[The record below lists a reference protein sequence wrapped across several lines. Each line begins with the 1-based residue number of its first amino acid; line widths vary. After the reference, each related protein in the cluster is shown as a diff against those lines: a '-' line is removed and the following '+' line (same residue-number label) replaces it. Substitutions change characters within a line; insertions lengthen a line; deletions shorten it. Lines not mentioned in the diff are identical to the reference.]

1 MIEEKLKQLIKEIFG
16 DKKRLCAGDFWRRME
31 LSVGD
36 LDKTEID
43 CEVYQG
49 IAELYKQNYI
59 GLESGNY
66 ILVDGNKSKHL

>member
-43 CEVYQG
+43 FEVYQG
-49 IAELYKQNYI
+49 ISKLYQEKY
-59 GLESGNY
+59 LDLKSGDY
-66 ILVDGNKSKHL
+66 ILVNGLTKK